1 MARPT
6 GRRRA
11 ERTDTADREL
21 AVLVDGPWAPR
32 WYWRDELEAM
42 QATSRRMGYPDQHPA
57 AVLRGYRPTGERVA
71 HPHNPDRDGRAW
83 RHHPPGP
90 CTATGTGT
98 GTAEPAVV
106 ARVAQ
111 AHRAVA
117 AATAPQ
123 IPAPRRALDNETAQR
138 EHLHRTYHD
147 RGQHADTDDAARG
160 GLEREG
166 ALW

>member
-11 ERTDTADREL
+11 ERTEAADREL

-90 CTATGTGT
+90 ATDND
-98 GTAEPAVV
+98 TAEPA
-106 ARVAQ
+106 AAPRVAQ
-111 AHRAVA
+111 AHHAVQA
-117 AATAPQ
+117 AIAAQ
-123 IPAPRRALDNETAQR
+123 IPAPRRALDDETTQR
-138 EHLHRTYHD
+138 EHLHRIHHD
-147 RGQHADTDDAARG
+147 LRQQAETAQDGY
-160 GLEREG
+160 EREG
-166 ALW
+166 VLW